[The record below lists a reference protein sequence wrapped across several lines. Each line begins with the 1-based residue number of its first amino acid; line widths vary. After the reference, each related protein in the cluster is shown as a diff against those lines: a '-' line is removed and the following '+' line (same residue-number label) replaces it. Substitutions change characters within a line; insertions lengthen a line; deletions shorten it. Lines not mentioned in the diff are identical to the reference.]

1 MHISTLLIIRSPLLR
16 DALNRLLA
24 GEGYTIVGETSKPE
38 NLDRVHAGTAPEEVD
53 LVIIDGIIIA
63 EHCQV
68 MESIRHK
75 YPAAKMVV
83 FGSEPVE
90 AAMSPSLIAYIDGLL
105 SYQMSIQT
113 LLQVIALVALG
124 EKILPPGLM
133 KRLFQQT
140 VYVRTDPAK
149 HRDAS
154 DITDR
159 ERQILEALLRGSSN
173 KTIARQLELSEA
185 TVKVH
190 LKGLLRRLR
199 ASNRTQAAVWALTHG
214 IGYSLAGNED
224 ARNTAISV

>member
-24 GEGYTIVGETSKPE
+24 GEGYAIVGESSKPE
-38 NLDRVHAGTAPEEVD
+38 NLDHVHAGTAPEEVD
-53 LVIIDGIIIA
+53 LVIIDGVIIV
-63 EHCQV
+63 ERCQV
-68 MESIRHK
+68 MESIRHR
-75 YPAAKMVV
+75 YPAAKMIV

-90 AAMSPSLIAYIDGLL
+90 PAISSSLIAYIDGLL

-140 VYVRTDPAK
+140 VHVRTDPTK

-154 DITDR
+154 GITDR

-214 IGYSLAGNED
+214 IGYPVAGTQD
-224 ARNTAISV
+224 VRSTAISA